1 MAWVWNGAA
10 KRYQNTD
17 NGQFLSFGRALDLV
31 DQSLD
36 SSGDRSTRLA
46 ELVGNNEIS
55 SIDWRD
61 RFRQELKEEYIR
73 QSIFGRGGRDRM
85 TQSDWGAIGRRLQDQ
100 YALLDDITA
109 RVAEGEFSEGQIK
122 VIQQDYI
129 NSARQ
134 VYERSKAVSQE
145 VPASLLPAM
154 PGDGSTICVSGC
166 KCSWRFEFTE
176 TEILAYWGLERG
188 AKHCTT
194 CLGRARNWNPYRIS
208 RVEEAEI

>member
-1 MAWVWNGAA
+1 MAWVWNATA

-17 NGQFLSFGRALDLV
+17 NGQFLSFNRALDLV
-31 DQSLD
+31 DQSLAH
-36 SSGDRSTRLA
+36 SGSRSDRLA
-46 ELVGNNEIS
+46 ELAGNNEIS
-55 SIDWRD
+55 PIDWRD

-73 QSIFGRGGRDRM
+73 QSMFGRGGREQM

-100 YALLDDITA
+100 YALLDNTTA
-109 RVAEGEFSEGQIK
+109 EIAEGTYTEGQIK
-122 VIQQDYI
+122 VIQQNYI

-134 VYERSKAVSQE
+134 VYERSKAVSQD

-176 TEILAYWGLERG
+176 TEILAYWGLEPG
-188 AKHCTT
+188 AKHCDT
-194 CLGRARNWNPYRIS
+194 CLGRARSWNPYRIP
-208 RVEEAEI
+208 REQV